1 VVRESTGEAVL
12 AGAGKVADISDA
24 LKAETT
30 SCWTA
35 IDATVSV
42 GISKSQLE
50 TNSLLVQKAVLT
62 DEMDQSSAGVIF
74 QDISRVIREFFLH
87 FECSYVPRL

>member
-1 VVRESTGEAVL
+1 MVRESTGEAVL

-30 SCWTA
+30 SCWAA

-42 GISKSQLE
+42 GISKLQLE
-50 TNSLLVQKAVLT
+50 TDSLLVQKVVLT
-62 DEMDQSSAGVIF
+62 DKMDQSSAGVIF
-74 QDISRVIREFFLH
+74 QDG
-87 FECSYVPRL
+87 